1 MLGLRSKKETEFV
14 LYYAEKLE
22 LKSHFT
28 LNWKSKT
35 PKKHSFISAKSMILD
50 VDRML

>member
-35 PKKHSFISAKSMILD
+35 PKETFIYKREEHDI
-50 VDRML
+50 RC